1 MASERTIEIVKA
13 TVPVLEVKGEEITT
27 VFYKNMLEGHPE
39 LLNIFNHANQQK
51 GRQQRALA
59 QTVYAAAKYIDQ
71 LHVLLPAVRQIAH
84 KHRSLMIK
92 PEHYPIV
99 GKYLLEAIKEV
110 LGSAATDD
118 IINAWAEAYGEIAD
132 IFIAAEKELYDKTGS
147 WNGFRPFS
155 IVAKVKESDE
165 VVSFYLKPE
174 DRNGLPLFEP
184 GQYVTVRF
192 AIPGDPYVV
201 NRQYS
206 ISNAPGQDQL
216 RISVKREAI
225 PGLPEGKVSNY
236 LHDHF
241 SIGDTIDVT
250 APAGEFTVKTE
261 EETPVHFIAG
271 GIGITPFMSM
281 IHETAM
287 KNPERTITVTHAV
300 RNVRVQAFKKELA
313 LLQEQM
319 PNMQISHFYGELDNQ
334 QELKAN
340 EYEGRVDENYLESLA
355 GGEEALYA
363 VCGPVAFMQEIIS
376 FLKKAGIN
384 DDQIKYEFFGPSLA
398 FKEEA
403 AV

>member
-1 MASERTIEIVKA
+1 MVSERTIEIVKT

-165 VVSFYLKPE
+165 VTSFYLKPE

-192 AIPGDPYVV
+192 AIPGDPYLV

-225 PGLPEGKVSNY
+225 PGLPEGRVSNY
-236 LHDHF
+236 LHDYF
-241 SIGDTIDVT
+241 SIGDTIEVT
-250 APAGEFTVKTE
+250 APAGEFTVETE

-271 GIGITPFMSM
+271 GIGITPFISM
-281 IHETAM
+281 IHKIA
-287 KNPERTITVTHAV
+287 KQNPERTITVTHAV
-300 RNVRVQAFKKELA
+300 RNLRVQAFKKELA
-313 LLQEQM
+313 LLKEQM

-363 VCGPVAFMQEIIS
+363 ICGPVAFMQEIIS
-376 FLKKAGIN
+376 SLKKAGIN